1 MCWCGLIWVYN
12 SACPASTHLSSKA
25 SVYYSPRRPSD
36 VAAWE
41 RCVAGW
47 AAARCPS
54 TRRRG
59 LHLRYILLSTCCE
72 AAECR
77 HLDTINT
84 LATEPCQS
92 HSNGVVTSNTASNMF
107 GCTCI
112 SIAAQDYAVDVP
124 RVRLLWMVSLV
135 MVAMPLSWRCTM
147 VGGCG
152 FFHFS
157 SHGGPPVV

>member
-1 MCWCGLIWVYN
+1 MCN
-12 SACPASTHLSSKA
+12 SVRPASKHLSSIA
-25 SVYYSPRRPSD
+25 SVDYSPRRPSD
-36 VAAWE
+36 VAAWG
-41 RCVAGW
+41 RCVAVW

-59 LHLRYILLSTCCE
+59 LHLRYRLLSTCCE

-92 HSNGVVTSNTASNMF
+92 HSKGPVTNNTASNMF

-112 SIAAQDYAVDVP
+112 AIGAQDYALDVP
-124 RVRLLWMVSLV
+124 RVRLL
-135 MVAMPLSWRCTM
+135 
-147 VGGCG
+147 
-152 FFHFS
+152 
-157 SHGGPPVV
+157 